1 MTAMVVVL
9 LSFVFGLHR
18 QQVVKEK
25 ARMLT
30 QKIKLVSWATDVTA
44 AAVVA
49 LLFVFSCC

>member
-9 LSFVFGLHR
+9 LSFVFGLHH

-44 AAVVA
+44 VVA